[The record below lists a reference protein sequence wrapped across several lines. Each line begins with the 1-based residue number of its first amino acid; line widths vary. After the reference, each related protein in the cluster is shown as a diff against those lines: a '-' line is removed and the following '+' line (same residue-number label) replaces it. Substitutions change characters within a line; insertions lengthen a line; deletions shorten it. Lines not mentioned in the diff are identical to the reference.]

1 MDGDP
6 AGKKISQSSSVEVK
20 EDIDTESE
28 SEHQPSKDALID
40 ISFCGSTPLLWKVSD
55 MKRCRSAGV
64 VGAVVG
70 SLARQPRQNV
80 RLGRPLEL
88 LQEEALLLE
97 ETSAAAASLRPQVHT
112 STALSICVSYFV
124 SDVCV
129 YYYYFRQD
137 CGAEE
142 RHSEAVRQYEAGLES
157 SYKEQCALAL
167 EDKKTVLRRIMNEK
181 ENGER
186 VSGKI
191 IDR

>member
-6 AGKKISQSSSVEVK
+6 AGMNVSQQSSSMEVN
-20 EDIDTESE
+20 EDMDTKSE

-64 VGAVVG
+64 IGALVG

-97 ETSAAAASLRPQVHT
+97 ETSTAAASLQTQVHRKN
-112 STALSICVSYFV
+112 AIICLTVHLKWVSCSV

-129 YYYYFRQD
+129 YYYF
-137 CGAEE
+137 
-142 RHSEAVRQYEAGLES
+142 H
-157 SYKEQCALAL
+157 
-167 EDKKTVLRRIMNEK
+167 
-181 ENGER
+181 
-186 VSGKI
+186 
-191 IDR
+191 